1 MLNEMSEFKELKS
14 NPHRDFYNVG
24 KLRLLRQCAEPPSW
38 WLRTAAWAALGRC
51 CRRPPCGLS
60 WPEVC
65 DVYMQ
70 EEDWPVASPAWGQAS
85 DGAWYD
91 SRWKFLP
98 MLYMFWNVFSSW
110 KNRALSIN

>member
-1 MLNEMSEFKELKS
+1 MSEFKELKS
-14 NPHRDFYNVG
+14 NPHRDFYNVRKVRWLG
-24 KLRLLRQCAEPPSW
+24 QCSEPPS
-38 WLRTAAWAALGRC
+38 RTPLVTHWGALCQSWAG
-51 CRRPPCGLS
+51 PPCGLS